1 MIKFQIKQ
9 MKVSQLKKSIIYK
22 IILTILIILT
32 TGCKSSVN
40 NTQPIIKT
48 DFYFDTVI
56 SITLYEPDKAY
67 LIDECFKLCEKYE
80 NLFSKTITD
89 SDISSIN
96 SANGQTVKIDKDSFE
111 LLTKGVYYSRLTKG
125 NFDITIG
132 TLSELWNFK
141 NQTIPTDENIKKSL
155 KNVDYRFID
164 LQNNTIQISN
174 ENTMLDV
181 GGIAKGYV
189 ADKLKEYLVEHGV
202 KNAIID
208 LGGNVL
214 LIGSKPDNS
223 YFNIGIAKP
232 FAENSDTIAI
242 VRTND
247 KSIVTSGNYQR
258 YFYKE
263 DKFYHHI
270 LNPQTGYPVDN
281 ELTSV
286 TIISDKSIDGDALST
301 SCFVLG
307 IEEGLRLIESIDGIE
322 VIFIDKNN
330 TITLSSGLSQKNNV
344 IVLNN

>member
-1 MIKFQIKQ
+1 
-9 MKVSQLKKSIIYK
+9 
-22 IILTILIILT
+22 
-32 TGCKSSVN
+32 
-40 NTQPIIKT
+40 
-48 DFYFDTVI
+48 
-56 SITLYEPDKAY
+56 
-67 LIDECFKLCEKYE
+67 
-80 NLFSKTITD
+80 
-89 SDISSIN
+89 
-96 SANGQTVKIDKDSFE
+96 
-111 LLTKGVYYSRLTKG
+111 
-125 NFDITIG
+125 
-132 TLSELWNFK
+132 
-141 NQTIPTDENIKKSL
+141 
-155 KNVDYRFID
+155 

-263 DKFYHHI
+263 DKLYHHI

-307 IEEGLRLIESIDGIE
+307 IEESLRLIESIDGIE